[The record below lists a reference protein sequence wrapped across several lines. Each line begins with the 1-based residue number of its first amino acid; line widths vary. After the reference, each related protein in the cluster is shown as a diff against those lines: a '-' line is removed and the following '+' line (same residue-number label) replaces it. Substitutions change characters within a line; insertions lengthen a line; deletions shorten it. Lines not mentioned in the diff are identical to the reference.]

1 MCEQYIMPKSS
12 TVKCMTV
19 VKNHKRRPI
28 LYNSR
33 TEKALPI
40 VVGSRGGL
48 SVKSP
53 NAKTRRYVKK
63 QCNKMGSKHFWSVVK
78 SMQEKKK

>member
-1 MCEQYIMPKSS
+1 MPKNS
-12 TVKCMTV
+12 TLKCMTV
-19 VKNHKRRPI
+19 IKNHKRRPV
-28 LYNSR
+28 LYNSKTQR
-33 TEKALPI
+33 ALPI
-40 VVGSRGGL
+40 VVGERGGL

-63 QCNKMGSKHFWSVVK
+63 ECNRMGSKHFWNVVK

>member
-1 MCEQYIMPKSS
+1 
-12 TVKCMTV
+12 MTV
-19 VKNHKRRPI
+19 IKNHKRRPV
-28 LYNSR
+28 LYNSKTQR
-33 TEKALPI
+33 ALPI
-40 VVGSRGGL
+40 VVGERGGL

-63 QCNKMGSKHFWSVVK
+63 ECNRMGSKHFWNVVK